1 MSAITLVNQQ
11 ISKMASMF
19 NLPDS
24 NELANV
30 LKKTAFK
37 GDKEVTD
44 EQMSALLIVA
54 NQYKLNPWTKEIYA
68 FPDKRGGIVPV
79 VGLDGWARIINE
91 HPMFDGMEFEEG
103 DVSENLPGWIECRI
117 FRKDRSRA
125 TAVREY
131 FVECKRPTDPWRSHP
146 RRMLRHKAM
155 IQCAR
160 LAFGFTGFY
169 DEDEAARIMDIDG
182 DGNVVQPGSQSAGAS
197 MMPKARSSKPKQ
209 DAAVAHPTDSERTI
223 DVEAKE
229 VKEASAPAATSAP
242 AAAAAA
248 AAAPAAQP
256 AAQQQVDGDAPKLTD
271 GMLTIVRKKLADGGK
286 DEESFTEKFGF
297 DLAAAPRARI
307 NEFLTWASA

>member
-11 ISKMASMF
+11 ITKMASMF

-37 GDKEVTD
+37 GDKEATD

-54 NQYKLNPWTKEIYA
+54 NQYRLNPWTKEIYA

-103 DVSENLPGWIECRI
+103 DVSEGLPGWIECRI
-117 FRKDRSRA
+117 FRKDRSRP

-131 FVECKRPTDPWRSHP
+131 FAECKRGTDPWQSHP
-146 RRMLRHKAM
+146 RRMLRHKSM

-182 DGNVVQPGSQSAGAS
+182 DGNVVQPGAQAAGAS
-197 MMPKARSSKPKQ
+197 MMPKARSSKPKP
-209 DAAVAHPTDSERTI
+209 DVAAQPTDSERTI

-242 AAAAAA
+242 AEKPTA
-248 AAAPAAQP
+248 AAAPAQADP
-256 AAQQQVDGDAPKLTD
+256 DAPKLTE
-271 GMLTIVRKKLADGGK
+271 GMISVLKGKMGEK
-286 DEESFTEKFGF
+286 DESAFTAQFGF
-297 DLAAAPRARI
+297 AFADAPRARI
-307 NEFLTWASA
+307 NEFVTWASA